1 MRNAI
6 RTMTILPAF
15 LLILVSAA
23 HAYERPSAVLLS
35 GEGWQVAPT
44 APLIDV
50 VENREDRCDWPT
62 LDPALS
68 EVIPAELI
76 TGETA
81 NALAKYMNR
90 GIIALQWQPIAVPC
104 AWEQVLGIDYNQAG
118 WYRKTV
124 VAGLDPPV
132 GASLDS
138 PNPRSEEGGSK
149 PATTR
154 TWIEFDAISTVA
166 GVWLNGQWL
175 GGNVGDYVRW
185 RVEATDA
192 IRPGENELIVYVDE
206 LPDHLTQGFLSMICP
221 HNGGI
226 WQDVRM
232 YETGPVAVSLDGVK
246 VTSSTDGLL
255 EFEFSVEGSQNV
267 AIAPWVWWSEVSP
280 NNSWDSGRVGVDGRF
295 TLETNE
301 PGKLRCHRTLSSSE
315 FRLWSTKDPKVYKAQ
330 IQLRSFSSEK
340 PTNFGVLYDTVEVRF
355 AFRSIDVSS
364 SQFLLN
370 GKPLYIRSALNW
382 GYYPRIVAP
391 CPPPDVVR
399 EEFRQLKAAGFNAE
413 TVCLVN
419 MPDYFYDIADEM
431 GVLIWQEYPSWHCTF
446 AEADR
451 ASYERLYERFMAR
464 DRNHPSI
471 ILRSM
476 SVEAGVQD
484 QSVMDSLYAMGKS
497 MTDTPIQDNNS
508 WFSHSNQATTD
519 WYGEDNYFNNPQW
532 ERHLMGRLPR
542 QLDALPAK
550 PYLIGESILFNT
562 WPDVQALEDCIFAK
576 HVPLERGAMV
586 RSSGVERK
594 NTEHGSALQSGEDT
608 DHGSALQ
615 SGENTGDGSVLQPT
629 MAWIK
634 VPGPWGL
641 SGTDQPSKLAA
652 IAPQGGPGAGE
663 GGGWPY
669 WFPRCMDSVIETEAK
684 LRERHNA
691 SLPEGQDIIRDYL
704 LPQSYDYAMQSRRF
718 QMELMHA
725 DPRYAGYT
733 VNCIRDMP
741 LIRAGLLDDLGR
753 PRWTPEQWAWHG
765 DRTDSPVHVGD
776 YDPLE
781 RKPGEAGRLDSWD
794 PQWTKALNDWTLFPS
809 SEVQGRFGES
819 DRHEAEPPHLFRRP
833 GITVLRGGYQDIV
846 AVFRDWNRVNWLEA
860 EEVTAMPGGS
870 LIVTS
875 VLTHDLVDLAAR
887 GGKVILLASKWPGG
901 FGSEAHMHWRDAVLV
916 PPAGPAV
923 PNDETLAGVG
933 GVKLSPARPGPR
945 LDELL
950 RNMQCYDMI
959 RDYSQV
965 IPVGRSGIAEEVDP
979 LLRLFDTHDLDHVE
993 IYDQL
998 FATKVGQG
1006 VLVVSSLDHTSAA
1019 GQDVLDYLVSWFG
1032 GYPGDQYVLLY
1043 GQWLSPMSKY
1053 IVAEGSFPATSM
1065 SPERLHEFAVK
1076 RANGILGLDSGWF
1089 FRLDPKAEGEAAGWM
1104 NPLVGAS
1111 ATAEAMTAD
1120 GWEART
1126 LPAWWEQ
1133 WGINYDG
1140 MAWYR
1145 TTVDAPAD
1153 WADATVRLICDGV
1166 DDGYVVWVNGQR
1178 VALHGSFTDHEAT
1191 VFQKQTVT
1199 DITQYLKPGE
1209 QNTIALQVV
1218 DIVGNGGIWKPV
1230 YITAD

>member
-1 MRNAI
+1 MRITSLAFAL
-6 RTMTILPAF
+6 LPAC
-15 LLILVSAA
+15 LLALSSIAQ
-23 HAYERPSAVLLS
+23 AYERPNAVSLS
-35 GEGWQVAPT
+35 GKGWQVAPT

-50 VENREDRCDWPT
+50 VENRDDRCDWPT
-62 LDPALS
+62 LDPALE
-68 EVIPAELI
+68 EVIPAELM
-76 TGETA
+76 TGDTA
-81 NALAKYMNR
+81 PVLAKYMNR

-118 WYRKTV
+118 WYRKTI
-124 VAGLDPPV
+124 VAGLDPLV

-138 PNPRSEEGGSK
+138 PVGAAEMR
-149 PATTR
+149 PASNGNDMGRISAAPTKR
-154 TWIEFDAISTVA
+154 TWIEFDAVSTVA

-221 HNGGI
+221 HHGGI

-232 YETGPVAVSLDGVK
+232 YETGAVTIKPDGIKINADPDGTIEIEIQYEGDQPESVRPSIKWCERFPRDLD
-246 VTSSTDGLL
+246 TIMRLSPDTRFLITNSQPGLI
-255 EFEFSVEGSQNV
+255 Q
-267 AIAPWVWWSEVSP
+267 
-280 NNSWDSGRVGVDGRF
+280 
-295 TLETNE
+295 
-301 PGKLRCHRTLSSSE
+301 LRTQIEAS
-315 FRLWSTKDPKVYKAQ
+315 Q
-330 IQLRSFSSEK
+330 IQLWTGSNPVVFRAWIALEADWTAEFNPADYFK
-340 PTNFGVLYDTVEVRF
+340 FRPDRVVQDF
-355 AFRSIDVSS
+355 AFRSIETSG

-370 GKPLYIRSALNW
+370 GEPLYIRSALNW

-419 MPDYFYDIADEM
+419 MPDYFYDLADEM

-446 AEADR
+446 AEKDR

-476 SVEAGVQD
+476 SVEAGVED
-484 QSVMDSLYAMGKS
+484 QSVMDTLYAMGKS

-508 WFSHSNQATTD
+508 WFSHSNIATTD

-562 WPDVQALEDCIFAK
+562 WPDTEALISVINPPSYEE
-576 HVPLERGAMV
+576 LMRGV
-586 RSSGVERK
+586 DPKFR
-594 NTEHGSALQSGEDT
+594 
-608 DHGSALQ
+608 
-615 SGENTGDGSVLQPT
+615 GSVRFAL
-629 MAWIK
+629 
-634 VPGPWGL
+634 PGPVGPV
-641 SGTDQPSKLAA
+641 SMDQPSTYSA
-652 IAPQGGPGAGE
+652 IAPQ
-663 GGGWPY
+663 GGWPY
-669 WFPRCMDSVIETEAK
+669 WFPRCMDSVLETEAK
-684 LRERHNA
+684 LRARYNA
-691 SLPEGQDIIRDYL
+691 GLPEGEDIIRDYL

-741 LIRAGLLDDLGR
+741 LIRAGLLDDLDR

-765 DRTDSPVHVGD
+765 DHTDSPVHVGD
-776 YDPLE
+776 YDPAE
-781 RKPGEAGRLDSWD
+781 RKPGEPGRLDRKHSEASGSAA
-794 PQWTKALNDWTLFPS
+794 PLNCN
-809 SEVQGRFGES
+809 VM
-819 DRHEAEPPHLFRRP
+819 A
-833 GITVLRGGYQDIV
+833 GGYTQLEGLLPSWVTPLPLTSDEV
-846 AVFRDWNRVNWLEA
+846 LTLNPNKRPPRTLGADNAV
-860 EEVTAMPGGS
+860 EVV
-870 LIVTS
+870 LTS
-875 VLTHDLVDLAAR
+875 VLTHDLVGFLAR
-887 GGKVILLASKWPGG
+887 GGAVVLLASKWPGG
-901 FGSEAHMHWRDAVLV
+901 FNTVSHMHWRDAVLV
-916 PPAGPAV
+916 PPVGPIGDDSKAPQGFEPLTCLQV
-923 PNDETLAGVG
+923 L
-933 GVKLSPARPGPR
+933 R
-945 LDELL
+945 L
-950 RNMQCYDMI
+950 QSYDLI

-965 IPVGRSGIAEEVDP
+965 VPVDELGITHEVDP
-979 LLRLFDTHDLDHVE
+979 LIRLFDTHDLDNV
-993 IYDQL
+993 ITFDQV
-998 FATKVGQG
+998 FATHVVGDASDSSKTG
-1006 VLVVSSLDHTSAA
+1006 LLIVSSLDHSGAA
-1019 GQDVLDYLVSWFG
+1019 GGWLLGELIRFAAKDHHGVRLLGNGQYADVPADVEYNLKVSR
-1032 GYPGDQYVLLY
+1032 
-1043 GQWLSPMSKY
+1043 
-1053 IVAEGSFPATSM
+1053 FPATNM

-1076 RANGILGLDSGWF
+1076 RANGILGLDEGWH
-1089 FRLDPKAEGEAAGWM
+1089 FRLDPQQEGEAAGWM
-1104 NPLVGAS
+1104 LPLSGADS
-1111 ATAEAMTAD
+1111 DATAAQLEAA
-1120 GWEART
+1120 GWEPHK

-1133 WGINYDG
+1133 WGISYDG

-1153 WADATVRLICDGV
+1153 WNDATIRLICDGV
-1166 DDGYVVWVNGQR
+1166 DDGYVVWINGQR

-1209 QNTIALQVV
+1209 ANTIALQVV
-1218 DIVGNGGIWKPV
+1218 DIVGNGGVWRPV